1 MKQDLVITFI
11 GSDRPGI
18 VQDMSQRV
26 TAHGGNW
33 LESQMTRLAGKFAGV
48 ARVSVSEPG
57 VEALV
62 QDLNAIPG
70 MTFILDAPEKV
81 VEDLRASAFSLNIVG
96 PDRPGILA
104 EITSALAEQGVN
116 LVDLTTE
123 VGPAPMTGVLTF
135 FAEVAILVPAE
146 TEMETVHAQLNR
158 VSADLGVDIHSDSG
172 EMSAP

>member
-11 GSDRPGI
+11 GRDRPGI

-26 TAHGGNW
+26 TVHGGNW

-48 ARVSVSEPG
+48 ARISVSG
-57 VEALV
+57 QAFEALV

-70 MTFILDAPEKV
+70 LTFIVDAPENV
-81 VEDLRASAFSLNIVG
+81 VEDLQATAFSLNIIG

-104 EITSALAEQGVN
+104 EITAALAKHGVN

-123 VGPAPMTGVLTF
+123 VGPAPMTGDLTF
-135 FAEVAILVPAE
+135 FAEVSILVPAD
-146 TEMETVHAQLNR
+146 TEMQTVHAQLNQI
-158 VSADLGVDIHSDSG
+158 ADELAIDIYL
-172 EMSAP
+172 EAPDLHGP